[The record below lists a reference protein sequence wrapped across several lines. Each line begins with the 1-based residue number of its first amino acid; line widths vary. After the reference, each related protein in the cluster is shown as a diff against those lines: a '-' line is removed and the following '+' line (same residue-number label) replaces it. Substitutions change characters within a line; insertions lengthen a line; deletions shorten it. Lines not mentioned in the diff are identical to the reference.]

1 MSDTDLFGTNLY
13 PSGSTQVPAGILAVQ
28 HPLYLADKILKIK
41 VTEDMVHVTLGWE
54 APSGQVSPQLT
65 VILPKTFA
73 KQLAIQIASGVNSQA
88 G

>member
-1 MSDTDLFGTNLY
+1 MSDADPFGTNTFIAANN
-13 PSGSTQVPAGILAVQ
+13 PMPPGILALQ

-41 VTEDMVHVTLGWE
+41 VTEDLVHVTLGWE
-54 APSGQVSPQLT
+54 APSGQISPQLT

-73 KQLAIQIASGVNSQA
+73 KQLATQIASGIDSQV